1 MRGFISSKKDRRL
14 FLLALPGL
22 LGACASNQFMAASP
36 VPNGMTLAKSRIYVY
51 SFMDVRDSEF
61 GPTMLAEI
69 DSQLVAELAK
79 ASVTAR
85 VLRFKDSEA
94 GKYYST
100 TNSGMSVPTGQTI
113 VGNLA
118 NEKSL
123 AANYRLVIFPSDM
136 RIVGA
141 WKYYQVR
148 WELFDVTTNKQV
160 WLATSQ
166 GKHLT
171 FVKNDEDPQA
181 RAKTIVDGFIGELR
195 KYRLL

>member
-1 MRGFISSKKDRRL
+1 MREFILSKKDRRL

-22 LGACASNQFMAASP
+22 LGACASNQFTASAPAA
-36 VPNGMTLAKSRIYVY
+36 NGITLAKSRLYVY

-61 GPTMLAEI
+61 GPMMLAEI
-69 DSQLVAELAK
+69 DRQLVAELAK

-113 VGNLA
+113 SGNLA

-123 AANYRLVIFPSDM
+123 ATNYRLVIFPSDM
-136 RIVGA
+136 KITGA
-141 WKYYQVR
+141 WMHYQVR
-148 WELFDVTTNKQV
+148 WELFDAATNKRV
-160 WLATSQ
+160 WVATSH
-166 GKHLT
+166 GKHMN
-171 FVKNDEDPQA
+171 FAKNDEDPQA
-181 RAKTIVDGFIGELR
+181 RAKGIVDGFVGELR
-195 KYRLL
+195 KSRLL